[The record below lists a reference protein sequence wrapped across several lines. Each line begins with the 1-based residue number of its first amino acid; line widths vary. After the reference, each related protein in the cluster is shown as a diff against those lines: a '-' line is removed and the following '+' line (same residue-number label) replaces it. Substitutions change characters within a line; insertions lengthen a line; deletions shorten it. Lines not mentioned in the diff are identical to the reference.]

1 MGVGSETSLPLSS
14 DSTPLCLRSSLFVG
28 IGMAAVKKVFLIAGA
43 SSKNGTSVA
52 KLLLAETGNKYI
64 VRVGAR
70 DPTKLSGL
78 VDLGAEAV
86 VLDTSLESA
95 FAAFSGV
102 HGVFIVLPYL
112 AGGDEDILIENYL
125 KAAKETGTK
134 HIVYLSAIDADVK
147 TSHNHKKYEQLVSET
162 GIPFTILR
170 PAWFH
175 ENVATYDGE
184 TIKKQGVFW
193 SSAGDGV
200 FTSVAIAD
208 IAAVA
213 VAAFTEP
220 EKHVGQTY
228 TLTGES
234 VTEKQVAE
242 TISKIIGKPV
252 THVNLSPEEY
262 EALVTQVTGRKE
274 YAAGLV
280 LLDTNRREGHF
291 SKVDPALEQIIGR
304 KPISLEEVLTNNA
317 SAFKA

>member
-1 MGVGSETSLPLSS
+1 
-14 DSTPLCLRSSLFVG
+14 
-28 IGMAAVKKVFLIAGA
+28 
-43 SSKNGTSVA
+43 
-52 KLLLAETGNKYI
+52 
-64 VRVGAR
+64 
-70 DPTKLSGL
+70 
-78 VDLGAEAV
+78 
-86 VLDTSLESA
+86 
-95 FAAFSGV
+95 
-102 HGVFIVLPYL
+102 
-112 AGGDEDILIENYL
+112 
-125 KAAKETGTK
+125 
-134 HIVYLSAIDADVK
+134 
-147 TSHNHKKYEQLVSET
+147 LVSES

-184 TIKKQGVFW
+184 TIKNQGVFW

-291 SKVDPALEQIIGR
+291 AKVDPALEQIIGR
-304 KPISLEEVLTNNA
+304 KPISLHEVLTNNA